1 MLSPHTQNNKK
12 KNYTT
17 LIQGKKK
24 TVGTGPDI
32 AVTAPIVPGLAAVPA
47 GS

>member
-17 LIQGKKK
+17 LIQGKK

>member
-24 TVGTGPDI
+24 RWEQVQI
-32 AVTAPIVPGLAAVPA
+32 
-47 GS
+47 SR